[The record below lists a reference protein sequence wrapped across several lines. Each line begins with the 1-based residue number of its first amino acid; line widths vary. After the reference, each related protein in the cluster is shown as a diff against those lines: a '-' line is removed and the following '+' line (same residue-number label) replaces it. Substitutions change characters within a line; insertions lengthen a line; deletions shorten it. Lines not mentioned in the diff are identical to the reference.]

1 MNNSGLYID
10 NKNSWFLRIQY
21 VAAYYVNESLNRLR
35 KIEIPYKSTLMDEV
49 NDRALFDSSFRSCMI
64 HYGFYNKGICAV
76 KDEYLVEKPFFGLI
90 ESCFEGISGEDY
102 QELLDNKI
110 FRLSEAIEKVLIIS
124 TQGYRPFSS

>member
-64 HYGFYNKGICAV
+64 HYGFYNKGVCAV
-76 KDEYLVEKPFFGLI
+76 KDEHLQGNPFFGLI
-90 ESCFEGISGEDY
+90 ESCFEGISPEDY
-102 QELLDNKI
+102 QQSLDKKI
-110 FRLSEAIEKVLIIS
+110 LRLSKNIENILALS
-124 TQGYRPFSS
+124 MHRFRPFSS